1 MSSARLGQ
9 WFLRECCPSATTRKL
24 KARVHSGRSHGS
36 GKTGLAMSHKLALRG
51 AGRGMRLKLLAA
63 GFIAVSLS
71 FEAVAAH
78 ADSFGCNATVSLS
91 NLILFGKA
99 ISGILAPVPWRWF
112 SGRQW
117 DFSQRNPRSDL
128 QSHRIFSV
136 FDSYQRP
143 ALPRPFLALA
153 LLLSPVIPLSLTQS
167 RLLPWVELSPNVGDG
182 RDQAAAVCGPV
193 AHRTI

>member
-24 KARVHSGRSHGS
+24 KARVRSGGSHGS
-36 GKTGLAMSHKLALRG
+36 GKRGLAMSHKLALRG

-91 NLILFGKA
+91 NLILFGNSISCGLAPTA
-99 ISGILAPVPWRWF
+99 ISGIL
-112 SGRQW
+112 
-117 DFSQRNPRSDL
+117 
-128 QSHRIFSV
+128 
-136 FDSYQRP
+136 
-143 ALPRPFLALA
+143 
-153 LLLSPVIPLSLTQS
+153 
-167 RLLPWVELSPNVGDG
+167 
-182 RDQAAAVCGPV
+182 
-193 AHRTI
+193 